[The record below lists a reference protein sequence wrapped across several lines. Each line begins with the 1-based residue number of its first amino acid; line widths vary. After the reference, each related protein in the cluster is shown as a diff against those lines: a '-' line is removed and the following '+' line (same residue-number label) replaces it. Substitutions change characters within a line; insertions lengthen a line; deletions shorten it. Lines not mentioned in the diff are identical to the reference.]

1 MTPFQMWTSW
11 LNFDIRSKCQAKC
24 LNIHT
29 SEAANEDLLQ
39 RSVILGCVCEWGL
52 RSNQVFV
59 DASLLHPH
67 HLTGILLLL
76 LFLCRLLTAG
86 ATRLL
91 ATLLCLRLLLLGL
104 FRPGRTCEEWLM
116 TTSFS
121 DRISLLLLQ
130 TSTEQFL
137 TSYSSFSFSSS
148 LFLLLKIETVKK
160 KIIWHF
166 SKMFIANK
174 CKKKKLMR
182 LNNKY
187 LFQRNKFENG
197 ELFWVFILKSLLL

>member
-1 MTPFQMWTSW
+1 MTPFQLWPSW
-11 LNFDIRSKCQAKC
+11 LETKC
-24 LNIHT
+24 LNSHT

-59 DASLLHPH
+59 YASLLHPH

-76 LFLCRLLTAG
+76 LFFCRLLTAG

-121 DRISLLLLQ
+121 DQISLLLLQ
-130 TSTEQFL
+130 TSTEQLL

-160 KIIWHF
+160 
-166 SKMFIANK
+166 
-174 CKKKKLMR
+174 R
-182 LNNKY
+182 
-187 LFQRNKFENG
+187 
-197 ELFWVFILKSLLL
+197 

>member
-1 MTPFQMWTSW
+1 MTPFQMWPSW
-11 LNFDIRSKCQAKC
+11 LNFDICSKSQSKC

-59 DASLLHPH
+59 YASLLHPH

-91 ATLLCLRLLLLGL
+91 ATLLCLCLLLLGL

-121 DRISLLLLQ
+121 DQISLLLLQ
-130 TSTEQFL
+130 TSTEQLL

-160 KIIWHF
+160 
-166 SKMFIANK
+166 
-174 CKKKKLMR
+174 R
-182 LNNKY
+182 
-187 LFQRNKFENG
+187 
-197 ELFWVFILKSLLL
+197 

>member
-1 MTPFQMWTSW
+1 MTPFQMWPSW
-11 LNFDIRSKCQAKC
+11 LNFDIHSKS

-59 DASLLHPH
+59 YASLLHPH
-67 HLTGILLLL
+67 HLIGILILLLL

-121 DRISLLLLQ
+121 DQISLLLLQ

-148 LFLLLKIETVKK
+148 LFLVLKIETVKK
-160 KIIWHF
+160 KLFDIF
-166 SKMFIANK
+166 QK
-174 CKKKKLMR
+174 CL
-182 LNNKY
+182 
-187 LFQRNKFENG
+187 
-197 ELFWVFILKSLLL
+197 

>member
-1 MTPFQMWTSW
+1 MTPFQIWPSW
-11 LNFDIRSKCQAKC
+11 LNFDICSKSQAKC

-59 DASLLHPH
+59 YTSLLHPH

-121 DRISLLLLQ
+121 DQISLLLLQ
-130 TSTEQFL
+130 KTQNSYLLL
-137 TSYSSFSFSSS
+137 TLLF
-148 LFLLLKIETVKK
+148 LFLLLYFFFWKLKQWKK
-160 KIIWHF
+160 DNLTFFKNAYRK
-166 SKMFIANK
+166 KMQ
-174 CKKKKLMR
+174 KKKLSR
-182 LNNKY
+182 D
-187 LFQRNKFENG
+187 
-197 ELFWVFILKSLLL
+197 

>member
-1 MTPFQMWTSW
+1 MTPFQMWPSW
-11 LNFDIRSKCQAKC
+11 LNFDICSKSQAKC

-59 DASLLHPH
+59 YASLLHPH

-76 LFLCRLLTAG
+76 LFLCWLLTAG

-121 DRISLLLLQ
+121 DQISLLLLQ
-130 TSTEQFL
+130 TSTEQLL

-160 KIIWHF
+160 
-166 SKMFIANK
+166 
-174 CKKKKLMR
+174 R
-182 LNNKY
+182 
-187 LFQRNKFENG
+187 
-197 ELFWVFILKSLLL
+197 